1 MANRLHQEERLLP
14 GEEIVSLE
22 GRFRLTM
29 QADGNLV
36 LYRNSPFEALWA
48 SATAGKQVAFAIM
61 QGDGN
66 FVVYAP
72 DGTPLWHAGTHGN
85 PGTFLQIQDDGN
97 LVLYAPG
104 DRAIWASGTVQPEVL
119 DNPILRN
126 LLAQKIKQ
134 SLADH
139 SSEATAWYNEG
150 SDTEPIDLGPISVGS
165 ITVETKTWV
174 WLDNP
179 ADNLS
184 IDVYMLTLTGGG
196 ELRFGI
202 RAQGKAKVKAWGKV
216 PRVITADVNGS
227 CRTEIVI
234 EGSTR
239 IAANR
244 LTDASIFILDGTVS
258 DVRFSNDALKAI
270 QGLIRDV
277 MNRYIDANER
287 AVKQDIVDA
296 INGQSF

>member
-1 MANRLHQEERLLP
+1 MANRLHPEERLLP

-36 LYRNSPFEALWA
+36 LYRNSPVEALWA
-48 SATAGKQVAFAIM
+48 SATAGNQVAFAIM
-61 QGDGN
+61 QSDGN

-72 DGTPLWHAGTHGN
+72 DGTPLWNADTDGN

-104 DRAIWASGTVQPEVL
+104 DRAIWDTHTVQPEVL

-150 SDTEPIDLGPISVGS
+150 SEPIKVAGVRVGTS
-165 ITVETKTWV
+165 ETKTWV

-179 ADNLS
+179 AGDLS
-184 IDVYMLTLTGGG
+184 IDVYLLTLTGGG

-202 RAQGKAKVKAWGKV
+202 RAQGKAKVKAWGKIPNV
-216 PRVITADVNGS
+216 GSADVTGT
-227 CRTEIVI
+227 CRAEIVI
-234 EGSTR
+234 EGSAR
-239 IAANR
+239 VAANR
-244 LTDASIFILDGTVS
+244 LTDANISILDANVS
-258 DVRFSNDALKAI
+258 DVRFNSEVLSAI

-277 MNRYIDANER
+277 MNRYIDANKESIKR
-287 AVKQDIVDA
+287 EIVDA